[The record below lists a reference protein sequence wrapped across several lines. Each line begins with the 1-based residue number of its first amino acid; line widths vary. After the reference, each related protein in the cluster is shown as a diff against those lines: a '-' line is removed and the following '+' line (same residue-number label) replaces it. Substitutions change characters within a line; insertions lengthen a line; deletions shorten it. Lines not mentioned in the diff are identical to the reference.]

1 MGRVKVMS
9 RGWGASTTGSADYY
23 GEAEPELLAIRER
36 FLANEV
42 EKDAAKG
49 QIGRLVGMARV
60 ETDMKPLLAKKL
72 RDTHLVLAFVAW
84 QEKHPLACRLY
95 GSPDV
100 IAAAVLAPP
109 EAVTVET

>member
-1 MGRVKVMS
+1 MS
-9 RGWGASTTGSADYY
+9 RGWGASTTGSAEYY
-23 GEAEPELLAIRER
+23 GEAEPELLAIRDR

-42 EKDAAKG
+42 EKDVATG
-49 QIGRLVGMARV
+49 QIGRLTGMARV
-60 ETDMKPLLAKKL
+60 DSDMQPLRAKKL
-72 RDTHLVLAFVAW
+72 RDTHLVLAFIAW

-100 IAAAVLAPP
+100 IAAAVLAPQ